1 MQSIYANLVTYQHP
15 TIIDPLVEFKN
26 AAVLRGTN
34 ANTSTAS
41 TNALMAY
48 PTAFTLYYSGAP
60 TQYPSSSLDLPL
72 YTRPYRPTN

>member
-1 MQSIYANLVTYQHP
+1 MQTIYANLVTYQHQ

-26 AAVLRGTN
+26 AAVLGGTD
-34 ANTSTAS
+34 ANTSSAS
-41 TNALMAY
+41 TNASIAY
-48 PTAFTLYYSGAP
+48 PTAFMPYYSGAP